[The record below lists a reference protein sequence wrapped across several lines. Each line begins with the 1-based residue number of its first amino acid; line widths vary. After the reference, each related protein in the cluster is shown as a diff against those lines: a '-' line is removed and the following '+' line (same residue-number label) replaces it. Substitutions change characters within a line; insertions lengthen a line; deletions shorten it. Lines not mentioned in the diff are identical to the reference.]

1 MKNFIKNYFKK
12 SIEKMAKENEKAFGS
27 TSKLDCCGLNK
38 PNAGTKGANVKNK

>member
-12 SIEKMAKENEKAFGS
+12 SIEKIAKENEKTFGN

-38 PNAGTKGANVKNK
+38 PNDGNKGANTQNK